1 MSAEAERGVRPRIP
15 LSRDR
20 VLRAAVR
27 VADEGGL
34 ESLTMRRVAEELGA
48 EAMSLYYHVASKE
61 DILDGLVDVIAAE
74 INDAV
79 GPLTGPSGAT
89 GWKTAIR
96 RRILSAREVFL
107 RHPWAPGI
115 FEERAAASPAV
126 LRYYDGLVG
135 LMRDGG
141 FSYDLT
147 HHALHALGSRALG
160 FSQEPFAPGDGPG
173 GPDGPGGGADTAA
186 PPPDAEQMAAQFPN
200 LAGMLAEIVHD
211 DPDSTLGWCD
221 DQAEFEF
228 GLDLILDGLDGMRRQ
243 R

>member
-1 MSAEAERGVRPRIP
+1 VSTEAERGVRPRIP

-48 EAMSLYYHVASKE
+48 EAMSLYYHVAKKE

-74 INDAV
+74 INDV
-79 GPLTGPSGAT
+79 VEHLPEPSGRT
-89 GWKTAIR
+89 DWKTAIR

-107 RHPWAPGI
+107 RHPWAPGV
-115 FEERAAASPAV
+115 FEERAGASPAV

-141 FSYDLT
+141 FSYDLI

-173 GPDGPGGGADTAA
+173 GPGGPGVGAAAA
-186 PPPDAEQMAAQFPN
+186 PPPDAEQMAAQFPH
-200 LAGMLAEIVHD
+200 LAGMMAEIVHD

-228 GLDLILDGLDGMRRQ
+228 GLDLILDGLDGMRQ
-243 R
+243 RR

>member
-1 MSAEAERGVRPRIP
+1 VSTEAERGVRPRIP

-27 VADEGGL
+27 IADEGGL

-48 EAMSLYYHVASKE
+48 EAMSLYYHVAKKE

-74 INDAV
+74 INDV
-79 GPLTGPSGAT
+79 VEHPPEPSGGT
-89 GWKTAIR
+89 DWKTAIR

-107 RHPWAPGI
+107 AHPWAPGV
-115 FEERAAASPAV
+115 FEERAGASPAV

-141 FSYDLT
+141 FSYDLA

-173 GPDGPGGGADTAA
+173 GAGTAS
-186 PPPDAEQMAAQFPN
+186 PPPDAEGMAAQFPH
-200 LAGMLAEIVHD
+200 LAGVLAEIVHD

-228 GLDLILDGLDGMRRQ
+228 GLDLILDGLDGIRRSAH
-243 R
+243 RRG

>member
-1 MSAEAERGVRPRIP
+1 MSTGAERGVRPRIP

-48 EAMSLYYHVASKE
+48 EAMSLYYHVAKKE

-74 INDAV
+74 INDVVERLAES
-79 GPLTGPSGAT
+79 SGTT
-89 GWKTAIR
+89 GWKTAVR

-107 RHPWAPGI
+107 RHPWAPGV
-115 FEERAAASPAV
+115 FEERAGASPAV

-160 FSQEPFAPGDGPG
+160 FSQELFDPSG
-173 GPDGPGGGADTAA
+173 GTSDEETTAA
-186 PPPDAEQMAAQFPN
+186 
-200 LAGMLAEIVHD
+200 LAGMANQIPALVAMVTEVAHD

-221 DQAEFEF
+221 DQTEFEF
-228 GLDLILDGLDGMRRQ
+228 GLDLILDGLDTMRTAA
-243 R
+243 

>member
-1 MSAEAERGVRPRIP
+1 MSTQAERGVRPRIP

-48 EAMSLYYHVASKE
+48 EAMSLYYHVAKKE

-74 INDAV
+74 INDV
-79 GPLTGPSGAT
+79 VEPLAESSGGA
-89 GWKTAIR
+89 GWKTAVR
-96 RRILSAREVFL
+96 RRILSARAVFL
-107 RHPWAPGI
+107 RHPWATGV
-115 FEERAAASPAV
+115 FEERAGASPAV
-126 LRYYDGLVG
+126 RRYYNGLVG

-141 FSYDLT
+141 FSYDLI

-173 GPDGPGGGADTAA
+173 GDANTAA
-186 PPPDAEQMAAQFPN
+186 PPPDAEDLAAQFPH

-228 GLDLILDGLDGMRRQ
+228 GLDLILDGLDGMRQQ
-243 R
+243 RRPRPGS

>member
-1 MSAEAERGVRPRIP
+1 VSTEAERGVRSRIP

-48 EAMSLYYHVASKE
+48 EAMSLYYHVAKKE

-74 INDAV
+74 INDVV
-79 GPLTGPSGAT
+79 GRLAEPSGGT
-89 GWKTAIR
+89 DWKTAIR

-107 RHPWAPGI
+107 RHPWAPGV
-115 FEERAAASPAV
+115 FEERAGASPAV

-141 FSYDLT
+141 FSYDLV

-186 PPPDAEQMAAQFPN
+186 PAPDAEQMAAQFPH
-200 LAGMLAEIVHD
+200 LAGMMAEIVHD

-228 GLDLILDGLDGMRRQ
+228 GLDLILDGLDGMRQ
-243 R
+243 RR

>member
-1 MSAEAERGVRPRIP
+1 MSTEAERGVRPRIP

-48 EAMSLYYHVASKE
+48 EAMSLYYHVAKKE
-61 DILDGLVDVIAAE
+61 DILDGLVEVIAAE
-74 INDAV
+74 INDV
-79 GPLTGPSGAT
+79 VERLPEPSG
-89 GWKTAIR
+89 GPDWKTAIR

-107 RHPWAPGI
+107 RHPWAPGV
-115 FEERAAASPAV
+115 FEERAGASPAV

-173 GPDGPGGGADTAA
+173 GPGGTGGGPGTAA
-186 PPPDAEQMAAQFPN
+186 PPPDAEQMAAQFPH
-200 LAGMLAEIVHD
+200 LAGMMAEIVHD

-228 GLDLILDGLDGMRRQ
+228 GLDLILDGLDGMRQ
-243 R
+243 RR

>member
-1 MSAEAERGVRPRIP
+1 M
-15 LSRDR
+15 
-20 VLRAAVR
+20 LRAAVR
-27 VADEGGL
+27 VADEGGI
-34 ESLTMRRVAEELGA
+34 EALTMRRLADELGA
-48 EAMSLYYHVASKE
+48 EAMSIYYHVASKE

-79 GPLTGPSGAT
+79 GPLAEPPGET

-107 RHPWAPGI
+107 RHPWAPGV
-115 FEERAAASPAV
+115 FEERAGASPAV

-141 FSYDLT
+141 FSYDLA

-173 GPDGPGGGADTAA
+173 GGDTAA
-186 PPPDAEQMAAQFPN
+186 PPPDADDMAAQFPN

-228 GLDLILDGLDGMRRQ
+228 GLDLILDGLDGMRQQ
-243 R
+243 RAPRPGS